1 MSTVFTSPIA
11 STDPTFSTTPAPS
24 TSLVLSSSSICS
36 DEVVNRLGENLGNI
50 KDLMIDIDSGR
61 VAYAVLEFGGFLGMG
76 SKLFAVPLSAM
87 EVDTANHRFIF
98 DQNKESLDNAPG
110 FDKDEWPNFADR
122 DWGASV
128 HSHYGV
134 RPYWE

>member
-1 MSTVFTSPIA
+1 MTTVSSNPI
-11 STDPTFSTTPAPS
+11 
-24 TSLVLSSSSICS
+24 LSSSSIS
-36 DEVVNRLGENLGNI
+36 GDKVVNRQGEDLGDI
-50 KDLMIDIDSGR
+50 KDLMIDVDTGR
-61 VAYAVLEFGGFLGMG
+61 VAYAVLEFGGFLGLG

-98 DQNKESLDNAPG
+98 DQNKESLDSAPG
-110 FDKDEWPNFADR
+110 FDKDHWPNFADR